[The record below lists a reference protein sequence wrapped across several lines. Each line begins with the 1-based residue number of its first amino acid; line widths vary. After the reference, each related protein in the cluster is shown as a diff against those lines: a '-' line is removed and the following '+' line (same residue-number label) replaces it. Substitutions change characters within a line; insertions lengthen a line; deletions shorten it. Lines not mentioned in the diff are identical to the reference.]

1 MRTKESKRSVFLL
14 FTALSLAGCNAIQTK
29 QQSSSFDQQFET
41 GQFQAAA
48 DTALSA
54 GDITPDGESNSLLWS
69 LQGGTAL
76 SALGQ
81 YEFSNKVFDSAE
93 SMMKAED
100 TENVGRKGLEIITTA
115 LVNNSLNRYSPTVY
129 DGVMTNTYK
138 AFNSMFLH
146 DFQNARIEFNR
157 AADRQRRAEEEFK
170 DKLAEKQK
178 ELAEKEAKAKH
189 SETSTDKSSPFDY
202 QRSST
207 QSESVVYKQ
216 YPELKEWQAYPDY
229 VNPYT
234 DYLHGLYFMLSS
246 QDKSDLSKARTS
258 MRRVAGM
265 NPNNPAVK
273 TDLKVADKLRRGQ
286 WSKKRLNPAVWV
298 IFENGLAP
306 TIKETL
312 IPIPLFLVNNK
323 VDYAQIALPKLSH
336 RAKAYPYLEIFD
348 GKKSLGKTTQLADID
363 RVIQTEF
370 KKEFP
375 LKVTEAISSSLIK
388 AYIQYKAKK
397 EAGAVGG
404 LLAAVYQVATTH
416 VDTRSWSSLPKEV
429 QLARIRKPKSNTLN
443 INAPGFPA
451 PLKIDLPDSRFT
463 VIYVKATAPGST
475 PIYKLTSFDA

>member
-1 MRTKESKRSVFLL
+1 MRTKGISKPASLL
-14 FTALSLAGCNAIQTK
+14 FSAILLSGCNAIQTK
-29 QQSSSFDQQFET
+29 QKSADFDQQFEA

-54 GDITPDGESNSLLWS
+54 GEITPDGESNSLLWS
-69 LQGGTAL
+69 LQSGSAL
-76 SALGQ
+76 SAVGQ

-93 SMMKAED
+93 LMMKAED
-100 TENVGRKGLEIITTA
+100 TESLGRKGVERISAAFL
-115 LVNNSLNRYSPTVY
+115 NNSVNRYSPTVY

-138 AFNSMFLH
+138 AVNDMFLH

-157 AADRQRRAEEEFK
+157 AADRQRRAEEAFK
-170 DKLAEKQK
+170 EKLAEKQK
-178 ELAEKEAKAKH
+178 ELAEKEAEAK
-189 SETSTDKSSPFDY
+189 KSGASKNKSNPFDY
-202 QRSST
+202 QKSSA
-207 QSESVVYKQ
+207 QSESAVYEQ

-265 NPNNPAVK
+265 SPNNPAVK

-306 TIKETL
+306 TVEETL
-312 IPIPLFLVNNK
+312 IPIPLFLVNNDI
-323 VDYAQIALPKLSH
+323 DYAQIALPKLNH
-336 RAKAYPYLEIFD
+336 RPKAYPYLELFD
-348 GKKSLGKTTQLADID
+348 GKKSLGKTAQLADID

-375 LKVTEAISSSLIK
+375 LKVTEAISSSLVK
-388 AYIQYKAKK
+388 ALIQYQAQK
-397 EAGAVGG
+397 EGGSLGG
-404 LLAAVYQVATTH
+404 LVAAIYQAATTH
-416 VDTRSWSSLPKEV
+416 ADTRSWSALPKEV
-429 QLARIRKPKSNTLN
+429 QLARVKKPKNNTIS
-443 INAPGFPA
+443 INAPGFTA
-451 PLKIDLPDSRFT
+451 PINIDLPDSRFT
-463 VIYVKATAPGST
+463 VIYVKATTPGST
-475 PIYKLTSFDA
+475 PAYKLTSFEA

>member
-1 MRTKESKRSVFLL
+1 MRIKESKKSALLL
-14 FTALSLAGCNAIQTK
+14 FTAISLTGCNAIQTK
-29 QQSSSFDQQFET
+29 QQATDFEKQFEA

-54 GDITPDGESNSLLWS
+54 GDITPDGESSSLLWS
-69 LQGGTAL
+69 LQSGTAL
-76 SALGQ
+76 SVAGQ
-81 YEFSNKVFDSAE
+81 YQFSNKVFDSAE

-100 TENVGRKGLEIITTA
+100 TENVGRKGLEMVTSV

-138 AFNSMFLH
+138 AVNNMFLH

-157 AADRQRRAEEEFK
+157 AADRQRRAEEAFK
-170 DKLAEKQK
+170 KKLAEKQK
-178 ELAEKEAKAKH
+178 ELAEKEAEAKKEVTAANK
-189 SETSTDKSSPFDY
+189 SNPFDLQKSSV
-202 QRSST
+202 
-207 QSESVVYKQ
+207 QSESAVYEQ
-216 YPELKEWQAYPDY
+216 YPELKEWKAYPDY

-246 QDKSDLSKARTS
+246 QDKSDLSKARAS

-265 NPNNPAVK
+265 NPNNRAVK
-273 TDLKVADKLRRGQ
+273 TDLKVADKLRRGE
-286 WSKKRLNPAVWV
+286 WSKKRLSPAVWV

-306 TIKETL
+306 TVKETL
-312 IPIPLFLVNNK
+312 IPIPLFLVSKK
-323 VDYAQIALPKLSH
+323 VDYAQIALPKLNH

-348 GKKSLGKTTQLADID
+348 GNKSLGKTTQLADID

-375 LKVTEAISSSLIK
+375 LKVTEAISSSLTK
-388 AYIQYKAKK
+388 ALIQYKAQK
-397 EAGAVGG
+397 EGGAMGG
-404 LLAAVYQVATTH
+404 LVAALYQAATTH
-416 VDTRSWSSLPKEV
+416 ADTRSWSSLPKEV
-429 QLARIRKPKSNTLN
+429 QLARIRKPKNNTLN
-443 INAPGFPA
+443 ISAPGFPT

-463 VIYVKATAPGST
+463 VIYVKATTPGST